1 MDISGIDSLIFS
13 CVNVRQVK
21 EKIKKMAMQMS
32 VKDRQAAIAYCNERV
47 EHYIAEGKKIVRDVG
62 NQIFLLDDEER
73 DALDEMDVKAIKM
86 NAAMQGFDFPLGI
99 FDSKKGCNRMFSVEE
114 FVMNQDGRREMAE
127 KVAAIAFEMPG
138 NKRKEYID
146 ECNAMIEKVKRE
158 MDIIREPYK
167 NQDII
172 DCPKEIN
179 NSLAELSD
187 IIGRIGVLR
196 KAMIFPFMYL
206 NKL

>member
-1 MDISGIDSLIFS
+1 MDISGIDSLVFS
-13 CVNVRQVK
+13 CDNVFQVK

-32 VKDRQAAIAYCNERV
+32 VNDRQTAIAYCNERV
-47 EHYIAEGKKIVRDVG
+47 EHYIAEGNKIVRDVG

-73 DALDEMDVKAIKM
+73 DVLDEMDAKAIKM
-86 NAAMQGFDFPLGI
+86 NAAMQGFVV
-99 FDSKKGCNRMFSVEE
+99 FDSKKGCNSMFSIEE

-138 NKRKEYID
+138 DKRKEYID

-172 DCPKEIN
+172 DCPESVN
-179 NSLAELSD
+179 ESLAELAD
-187 IIGRIGVLR
+187 VIGRLNVCRRAIS
-196 KAMIFPFMYL
+196 FPQYYF
-206 NKL
+206 